1 MIEVRIFKN
10 RKWVTYGGKLCNM
23 VILIAT
29 STLVKDNSPETV
41 SNCTCIIAAGVLVN
55 ELGTRAFEINVYPT
69 LGIDQSNAKMKFG
82 RF

>member
-1 MIEVRIFKN
+1 M
-10 RKWVTYGGKLCNM
+10 
-23 VILIAT
+23 
-29 STLVKDNSPETV
+29 

-55 ELGTRAFEINVYPT
+55 ELGTRAFEINVYPI